1 MCQESV
7 RRWSESLKLSCS
19 SRRHSLGGKET
30 SLRRKLLDPP
40 GVGEGF
46 QVEVTLEPSLRG
58 SICVSEGRR
67 EVGRCLVRHVRKGT
81 EAVAEDEV
89 RAQRLGTSPPLPGV
103 GGGGGGKQ
111 RRGRHGRNDRGCSG
125 VGTFSEGG
133 SGAETE
139 RSSFKES
146 QELLA
151 GPILSRLCSLHG
163 SASVLRTRP
172 HSASPRGFNTRRFQL
187 RTLQIILRHGTFLR
201 KHLAPPR
208 ERG

>member
-1 MCQESV
+1 MRSGPRDWV
-7 RRWSESLKLSCS
+7 PA
-19 SRRHSLGGKET
+19 
-30 SLRRKLLDPP
+30 LR
-40 GVGEGF
+40 
-46 QVEVTLEPSLRG
+46 
-58 SICVSEGRR
+58 
-67 EVGRCLVRHVRKGT
+67 
-81 EAVAEDEV
+81 
-89 RAQRLGTSPPLPGV
+89 SP
-103 GGGGGGKQ
+103 GGGGGRAGGGKQ

-151 GPILSRLCSLHG
+151 GSILSRLCSLHS

-172 HSASPRGFNTRRFQL
+172 YSASPRGFNTRRFQL

-208 ERG
+208 ERGQGKQHPRPPSALWPVPGSWSH